1 MCQFHVESVTNL
13 TTTRYVKIF
22 FPKDYIVS
30 RLILYIKQIT
40 LTYAR
45 CFQCKQEK
53 FGNASENWMN
63 FQQTMPTDETFKT
76 TSQISFNDMGGRT
89 DPFALRQNATTGNQA
104 ALDEY
109 REKYTKSNH
118 NFKRTYLGA
127 SNWKKSDQEGPA
139 Q

>member
-1 MCQFHVESVTNL
+1 MP
-13 TTTRYVKIF
+13 I
-22 FPKDYIVS
+22 S
-30 RLILYIKQIT
+30 RGIGNQPNYNKVRENDLSQRLHSLQANPIYKQIT

-127 SNWKKSDQEGPA
+127 SNWKKSD
-139 Q
+139 